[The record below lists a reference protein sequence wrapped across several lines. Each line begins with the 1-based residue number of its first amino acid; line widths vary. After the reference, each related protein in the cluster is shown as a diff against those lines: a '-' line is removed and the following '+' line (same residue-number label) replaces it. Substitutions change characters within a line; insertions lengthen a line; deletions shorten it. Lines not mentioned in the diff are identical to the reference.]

1 MGDDAVACRTPTP
14 DKRPTRIA
22 GWKFAVV
29 REAILD
35 VIPPDPPGLPFAEL
49 ASEVR
54 RRLDDATLARLGSVA
69 WYATTVKLELEVRG
83 ELVRLP
89 GSPQHLIR
97 RLG

>member
-1 MGDDAVACRTPTP
+1 MTDRAVVCRTPTP
-14 DKRPTRIA
+14 GKQPTRIA
-22 GWKFAVV
+22 GWKFAAV

-35 VIPPDPPGLPFAEL
+35 VVPPDPPGLAFKEL

-54 RRLDDATLARLGSVA
+54 RRLDDATLERLGSVA
-69 WYATTVKLELEVRG
+69 WYATTVKLELEVRD

-97 RLG
+97 RLD